1 MLGFAMRAGR
11 VVVGTDLVIAAM
23 RAKGKNKARIVLV
36 ANDASEQTKKRLGFK
51 AEFYKI
57 PLYVADTAADEFGGA
72 LGKSFS
78 PVALAIL
85 DDRFAEEIVK
95 AMSDDSQGR

>member
-1 MLGFAMRAGR
+1 MLGFAMRAGK
-11 VVVGTDLVIAAM
+11 VTLGTDLVIAAM
-23 RAKGKNKARIVLV
+23 RARGKNGARIVLV
-36 ANDASEQTKKRLGFK
+36 ARDASEGTKNKLRYK
-51 AEFYKI
+51 AEYYKI
-57 PLYVADTAADEFGGA
+57 PFYEADADSEELGGA

-95 AMSDDSQGR
+95 AMSEPHPDR

>member
-1 MLGFAMRAGR
+1 MLGFAMRAGK
-11 VVVGTDLVIAAM
+11 VAIGTDLVITAM
-23 RAKGKNKARIVLV
+23 RAKGKNGARVVLV
-36 ANDASEQTKKRLGFK
+36 ANDASEGTKNKLRYK

-57 PLYVADTAADEFGGA
+57 PFYVVDAGQDELGGA

-95 AMSDDSQGR
+95 AMSDTHPDR